1 LATFFKEEYQ
11 QFSSGD
17 AKSNLAVNNL
27 IGAHDH
33 WSVANSMV
41 TEVAEGESRYTKVYK
56 DIQLL
61 HTEKFKCMAS
71 PV

>member
-1 LATFFKEEYQ
+1 MATFFREEYQ
-11 QFSSGD
+11 RFSSGE
-17 AKSNLAVNNL
+17 AKNHLAVNNL

-33 WSVANSMV
+33 WSVTNSMV
-41 TEVAEGESRYTKVYK
+41 TEIAEGESRCTKVYK

-61 HTEKFKCMAS
+61 HTEKSKCMAS